1 MAGKKAVDVGEDVVW
16 FDEQLCAAA
25 TVELG
30 WPDDWRETFA
40 NDEVVVLCEVLM
52 PEIDV
57 SAPAFALL
65 RLLAVARL
73 DFQTKSKIDENRKE

>member
-1 MAGKKAVDVGEDVVW
+1 MLAGKKAVDVGEDVVW

-52 PEIDV
+52 PGD
-57 SAPAFALL
+57 L
-65 RLLAVARL
+65 RLMSLHRRSPFCGCL
-73 DFQTKSKIDENRKE
+73 QLRGSISKLNQK